1 MTTEKINTN
10 NPHIEGLMTELQ
22 ELKELL
28 YEDTER
34 YIKQLTDRHGTREEA
49 LFALVAAHRLQERM
63 GATQGAGE

>member
-1 MTTEKINTN
+1 
-10 NPHIEGLMTELQ
+10 MTELQ

-34 YIKQLTDRHGTREEA
+34 YIKQLTERHGTREEA
-49 LFALVAAHRLQERM
+49 LFALVAAHRLQERI